1 MAKGIILDKC
11 PFCGESITDFDAEVR
26 EGVVYH
32 LRVLCC
38 GDFDLRGTAK
48 FGADEMWNRR
58 AFQVKGC
65 V

>member
-1 MAKGIILDKC
+1 MAKGIILSKC

-26 EGVVYH
+26 DGVVER
-32 LRVLCC
+32 LRIWCC
-38 GDFDLRGTAK
+38 GEFDLRSTDK
-48 FGADEMWNRR
+48 LGADEMWNRR